1 MNAPYRKNI
10 SAYQAASVQ
19 GAAEAASPHRIVLML
34 MDGALER
41 VHSARGCIAHGSP
54 GEKSQLL
61 HRAVRIIE
69 TLRDSLDMSAG
80 GEIAANLSKLYDYVC
95 MQLVQANLTNRI
107 ELLDEVS
114 NLLQSVRGA
123 WNEIAP
129 ASSPA

>member
-1 MNAPYRKNI
+1 MYAPNRRNI

-19 GAAEAASPHRIVLML
+19 GNAEAASPHRVVLML

-41 VHSARGCIAHGSP
+41 VHAARGYIANGAMT
-54 GEKSQLL
+54 EKSQVL
-61 HRAVRIIE
+61 HRAVRIVE

-95 MQLVQANLTNRI
+95 MQIMQANLTNRA

-114 NLLQSVRGA
+114 NLLSSVRGA
-123 WNEIAP
+123 WHEIGQHAP
-129 ASSPA
+129 A

>member
-1 MNAPYRKNI
+1 MYAPNRRNI

-19 GAAEAASPHRIVLML
+19 GEAEAASPHKVVLML

-41 VHSARGCIAHGSP
+41 VHSAKGCIANGAHGD
-54 GEKSQLL
+54 KSQLL

-69 TLRDSLDMSAG
+69 TLRDSLDLSAG
-80 GEIAANLSKLYDYVC
+80 GEIAANLSKLYDYLC
-95 MQLVQANLTNRI
+95 MQLMQANLTNRV

-123 WNEIAP
+123 WQEITPQA
-129 ASSPA
+129 SPA

>member
-10 SAYQAASVQ
+10 SAYQSVSVQ
-19 GAAEAASPHRIVLML
+19 GGVEEASPHRVVLML

-41 VHSARGCIAHGSP
+41 VHTARGYIANGATA
-54 GEKSQLL
+54 EKSQVL

-80 GEIAANLSKLYDYVC
+80 GEIAANLSKLSHYVC
-95 MQLVQANLTNRI
+95 MQIMQANLTNRV

-114 NLLQSVRGA
+114 NLLQLVRGA
-123 WNEIAP
+123 WHEITPRAP
-129 ASSPA
+129 A